1 MRVSQK
7 PNRTRGRSQRKPSG
21 NNANRVYESS
31 GPEGKVRGTPQQIIE
46 KYLSLARDAQTSGH
60 RIVAENF
67 LQHAEHYQ
75 RLLAEAMDTRQERN
89 PNQQPGHEQSG
100 HEQSGHEQSGHEQS
114 GHEQP
119 GHEQPG
125 HEQPNAEQ
133 PGHEQPNAAQPGSLE
148 TEAGG
153 EQDAAAGSGFKQ
165 NGGSGQSNRR
175 RGSREPRESEVSG
188 LTMIDS
194 GQGDSSSLLV
204 DAEELSASQPQ
215 RRPRRRDQEQTQSG
229 APTEAPAETDA
240 QSE

>member
-60 RIVAENF
+60 RSVAENV
-67 LQHAEHYQ
+67 LQHAEHNQ
-75 RLLAEAMDTRQERN
+75 GLLAEAVDAGQERN
-89 PNQQPGHEQSG
+89 PNQQPS
-100 HEQSGHEQSGHEQS
+100 
-114 GHEQP
+114 HEQP
-119 GHEQPG
+119 SQEQPSHEQPSHDQSG
-125 HEQPNAEQ
+125 AEQ
-133 PGHEQPNAAQPGSLE
+133 PGGLE
-148 TEAGG
+148 AEAGG

-175 RGSREPRESEVSG
+175 RGNREPRESEVSG
-188 LTMIDS
+188 LTMIDP

-204 DAEELSASQPQ
+204 DAEDLSASQPQ
-215 RRPRRRDQEQTQSG
+215 RRPRRRDQEQAQSG
-229 APTEAPAETDA
+229 APTEAPTEAPAETDA

>member
-75 RLLAEAMDTRQERN
+75 RLLAEAVDARQERN
-89 PNQQPGHEQSG
+89 PNQQPS
-100 HEQSGHEQSGHEQS
+100 
-114 GHEQP
+114 HEQP
-119 GHEQPG
+119 SHEQPSQEQPS
-125 HEQPNAEQ
+125 HEQPSHDQSGAEQ
-133 PGHEQPNAAQPGSLE
+133 PGGLE
-148 TEAGG
+148 AEAGG

-175 RGSREPRESEVSG
+175 RGNREPRESEVSG
-188 LTMIDS
+188 LTMIDP

-204 DAEELSASQPQ
+204 DAEDLSASQPQ
-215 RRPRRRDQEQTQSG
+215 RRPRRRDQEQAQSG
-229 APTEAPAETDA
+229 APTEAPTEAPAETDA

>member
-75 RLLAEAMDTRQERN
+75 RLLAEAVDARQERN
-89 PNQQPGHEQSG
+89 PNQQPS
-100 HEQSGHEQSGHEQS
+100 
-114 GHEQP
+114 HEQP
-119 GHEQPG
+119 SHDQSG
-125 HEQPNAEQ
+125 AEQ
-133 PGHEQPNAAQPGSLE
+133 PGGLE
-148 TEAGG
+148 AEAGG

-175 RGSREPRESEVSG
+175 RGNREPRESEVSG
-188 LTMIDS
+188 LTMIDP

-204 DAEELSASQPQ
+204 DAEDLSASQPQ
-215 RRPRRRDQEQTQSG
+215 RRPRRRDQEQAQSG
-229 APTEAPAETDA
+229 APTEAPTEAPAETDA